1 MSLTFD
7 SMSRHAAKNPVVFN
21 LGCTDAAVS
30 AGRVDG
36 LASRDGRRVP
46 IRMQSEHQ
54 PTDATTP
61 NETRTR
67 VKYVRRLD
75 QVTQLTPEQRD
86 RLGPVEARYVFRAN
100 DYYLGLIDWDD
111 PEDPIRQLIIP
122 RLAGIS
128 DLLAPNG
135 PFIHP
140 RAAERTKFCSS
151 PNRPAPEAVTAA
163 RSDVEATGA
172 AAFRAFLRHRST
184 RVPLLRHAGFVALSP
199 RVSLPARVVPR
210 SSAACR
216 RTAAWSDA
224 LLPGGASSTGR
235 ASRAGPRSSPA
246 AAGDS

>member
-1 MSLTFD
+1 MDAEKTGTKYRLLFYVAIAAGLAAAALAWYRGEQLVRGLQLVDVSTFQQGREKTFD
-7 SMSRHAAKNPVVFN
+7 F
-21 LGCTDAAVS
+21 T
-30 AGRVDG
+30 
-36 LASRDGRRVP
+36 
-46 IRMQSEHQ
+46 I
-54 PTDATTP
+54 
-61 NETRTR
+61 
-67 VKYVRRLD
+67 
-75 QVTQLTPEQRD
+75 
-86 RLGPVEARYVFRAN
+86 EAYG
-100 DYYLGLIDWDD
+100 YKS
-111 PEDPIRQLIIP
+111 
-122 RLAGIS
+122 GIS

>member
-1 MSLTFD
+1 MATRADRVVLDMD
-7 SMSRHAAKNPVVFN
+7 SSESPVHGAQEGSAYNGHFESVCYYPLFLFTEHGDCLGATLRPGNVHSAEDWDN
-21 LGCTDAAVS
+21 LLLPEIDRQQAEGKRVAFRADAAF
-30 AGRVDG
+30 AK
-36 LASRDGRRVP
+36 
-46 IRMQSEHQ
+46 SEI
-54 PTDATTP
+54 
-61 NETRTR
+61 
-67 VKYVRRLD
+67 Y
-75 QVTQLTPEQRD
+75 
-86 RLGPVEARYVFRAN
+86 
-100 DYYLGLIDWDD
+100 
-111 PEDPIRQLIIP
+111 
-122 RLAGIS
+122 AGIS

>member
-1 MSLTFD
+1 M
-7 SMSRHAAKNPVVFN
+7 
-21 LGCTDAAVS
+21 
-30 AGRVDG
+30 G
-36 LASRDGRRVP
+36 LAPGTTIGHYDVTSLLGEEGMGQVWQATDTQLNRQVALKILPDAFVDDPTCDAGVRA
-46 IRMQSEHQ
+46 EHQ
-54 PTDATTP
+54 SVGQGST
-61 NETRTR
+61 
-67 VKYVRRLD
+67 
-75 QVTQLTPEQRD
+75 
-86 RLGPVEARYVFRAN
+86 
-100 DYYLGLIDWDD
+100 
-111 PEDPIRQLIIP
+111 
-122 RLAGIS
+122 GIS

-172 AAFRAFLRHRST
+172 AVFRAFLRHRST